1 MIKILY
7 VIVITI
13 VLFVGLTF
21 TYMNGQVVEV
31 NYFTFHKEIS
41 LTVLLLFTLVT
52 GVVAGYVVSM
62 VSSLKARRKIK
73 RDASRLKIELKSQQL
88 SNL

>member
-13 VLFVGLTF
+13 VLFFGLTF
-21 TYMNGQVVEV
+21 TYMNGRIVEV
-31 NYFTFHKEIS
+31 NYFSFHKEVS

-52 GVVAGYVVSM
+52 GIVVGYFVSLM
-62 VSSLKARRKIK
+62 SSLKARRKVK
-73 RDASRLKIELKSQQL
+73 RDASRLKMELKSRQL

>member
-1 MIKILY
+1 MIKIFY

-13 VLFVGLTF
+13 VLFFGLTF
-21 TYMNGQVVEV
+21 TYMNGRAVEV
-31 NYFTFHKEIS
+31 NYFSFHKEVS

-52 GVVAGYVVSM
+52 GIVVGYFVSL
-62 VSSLKARRKIK
+62 VSSLKARRKVK
-73 RDASRLKIELKSQQL
+73 RDASRLKMELKSRQL